1 MTNHQHPPSTPAQ
14 PSQQSAVRN
23 FFRGPGLI
31 AVVITLAIAVWFLIS
46 FLTPEPEHKEDSGPI
61 NYFGVAEVLD
71 ISDGPSKCHVY
82 IKRDNGEETR
92 QKMARADC
100 RKFRVGD
107 TINIENGQYV
117 STVPNPYLG
126 RLPH

>member
-1 MTNHQHPPSTPAQ
+1 MTNHPHPPDQPAQ
-14 PSQQSAVRN
+14 PSRPKAVQK

-31 AVVITLAIAVWFLIS
+31 AVVMTLAIAVWFLIS
-46 FLTPEPEHKEDSGPI
+46 FLTPEPEGNEDSGAI
-61 NYFGVAEVLD
+61 NYYGVAEVMD

-107 TINIENGQYV
+107 VINIENGQYV
-117 STVPNPYLG
+117 STVANPYK
-126 RLPH
+126 

>member
-1 MTNHQHPPSTPAQ
+1 MNNHPHPPSPPAQ
-14 PSQQSAVRN
+14 PSRPKAVQK

-31 AVVITLAIAVWFLIS
+31 AVVMTLAIAVWFLVS
-46 FLTPEPEHKEDSGPI
+46 FLTPEPEDNEDSGPI
-61 NYFGVAEVLD
+61 NYYGVAEVMD

-107 TINIENGQYV
+107 VINIENGQYV
-117 STVPNPYLG
+117 STVANPYK
-126 RLPH
+126 

>member
-1 MTNHQHPPSTPAQ
+1 MSNSPYEPSPPAPPSR
-14 PSQQSAVRN
+14 QSAVQK

-31 AVVITLAIAVWFLIS
+31 VVVLTLALVVWWLIS
-46 FLTPEPEHKEDSGPI
+46 FLTPEPVHNEDSGPI
-61 NYFGVAEVLD
+61 NYYGVAEVME
-71 ISDGPSKCHVY
+71 ISEGPSKCHVY

-107 TINIENGQYV
+107 VINIENGQYV
-117 STVPNPYLG
+117 STVANPYK
-126 RLPH
+126 